1 MWMLLLLLL
10 LFIDEPI
17 ATDPPA
23 SMTYRA
29 SFRMDAIRHSNVRR
43 LWRFV
48 WWWKTTTSWGQK
60 GPYRSTNHDRVQA
73 SQLSA
78 SVWASYKTDASRFL
92 SLNKKKNKKEEKIA
106 KTTLEGRRKRGKFFF
121 FDWMIGRNRWRL
133 EGGRCRRAGLRRR
146 WRRPT
151 GSAVG
156 CCSWRW
162 RPAWPTSTTTT
173 VRHRYPKKGPP
184 RLAVAFFLL
193 PSFTGFYL
201 VFFSIF
207 TKFYWVLPGFTG
219 FYLVLLGFTQFYPVL
234 PWFTGFYLL
243 LPSFTGFYWVWPS
256 FTEFY
261 LVLLSFT

>member
-121 FDWMIGRNRWRL
+121 SIGWL
-133 EGGRCRRAGLRRR
+133 AGTGGVWKEADADALGSDDDGVDQLARQLAAALDADVLRGPHRRRRR
-146 WRRPT
+146 WGTDIQKKDLR
-151 GSAVG
+151 GS
-156 CCSWRW
+156 
-162 RPAWPTSTTTT
+162 P
-173 VRHRYPKKGPP
+173 
-184 RLAVAFFLL
+184 L
-193 PSFTGFYL
+193 PS
-201 VFFSIF
+201 SC
-207 TKFYWVLPGFTG
+207 
-219 FYLVLLGFTQFYPVL
+219 YLVLLGFT
-234 PWFTGFYLL
+234 
-243 LPSFTGFYWVWPS
+243 
-256 FTEFY
+256 
-261 LVLLSFT
+261 